1 MSSNELAP
9 AGYRLGEPISLADFL
24 ALPPDGRRYARTARG
39 RLTLMGPEDIE
50 RHRLPIAELV
60 EILILNVSRELRVAQ
75 ETSVAIPAFLT
86 LGGDLVPESR
96 LGPRAIEP
104 DVAVY
109 ARRRP
114 EMTRRRKGV
123 TKAFTARDLSLA
135 VEVLSRNTWRSDL
148 GLPPR
153 TSAPRTR
160 ERSRRG
166 RPRSLDVVDRFR
178 SYLASGLPELWVVNA
193 GLAGACPLPPWS
205 GLFLRAQ
212 GEAWVPLPVDDPVHA
227 EGEVH
232 GLRPLRGGRVRSATT
247 GVVLDLEALW
257 RELAP

>member
-1 MSSNELAP
+1 MSPTDLAP
-9 AGYRLGEPISLADFL
+9 AGYRLGEFISLADFL

-60 EILILNVSRELRVAQ
+60 ETLILGVSRELRVAQ
-75 ETSVAIPAFLT
+75 ETSVAIPQFLT
-86 LGGDLVPESR
+86 LGGDRVPESR

-114 EMTRRRKGV
+114 EMTPRRDDV
-123 TKAFTARDLSLA
+123 IKAFTARDLALA
-135 VEVLSRNTWRSDL
+135 VEVLSKTTWRSDL
-148 GLPPR
+148 GVPPR
-153 TSAPRTR
+153 TTSARASA
-160 ERSRRG
+160 RSRRG

-178 SYLASGLPELWVVNA
+178 SYLASGLPELWIVNV
-193 GLAGACPLPPWS
+193 GIGGACPLPPRS
-205 GLFLRAQ
+205 GLFLRAE
-212 GEAWVPLPVDDPVHA
+212 GGAWTPLPVEDPVHA

-232 GLRPLRGGRVRSATT
+232 ELRPLRGGTVRSSTT